1 MIVRIQ
7 EDGTLAL
14 DDADTF
20 TAFSVQ
26 APAHDATAIA
36 AAFGTDGEMRDD
48 DHVWISIARLHALGD
63 EHGGEGWREGC
74 DGMIAFATSK
84 GWVDEAKGLV
94 RAHVER

>member
-1 MIVRIQ
+1 MIVRVQ

-20 TAFSVQ
+20 TAFSAH
-26 APAHDATAIA
+26 APGRDAPAIA

-48 DHVWISIARLHALGD
+48 DHVWISIARLHELG
-63 EHGGEGWREGC
+63 EVHGSDGWREGC

-94 RAHVER
+94 RAHIDR